1 MSARPNAEDWRTPT
15 QTNETAV
22 VMLRIMSMIV
32 GLLRRFIT
40 SAPSQHSGLY
50 GEDRETVDH
59 SVHPEGKQVRKYT
72 PSICEVRL
80 AGQPGS
86 GDGGGSSIGEP

>member
-1 MSARPNAEDWRTPT
+1 
-15 QTNETAV
+15 
-22 VMLRIMSMIV
+22 MLRIMSMIV
-32 GLLRRFIT
+32 GLLRIFVT
-40 SAPSQHSGLY
+40 SAPSQHPGLY

-59 SVHPEGKQVRKYT
+59 SVHPEDEQVRKYT

-86 GDGGGSSIGEP
+86 GDGGGRSIEEP